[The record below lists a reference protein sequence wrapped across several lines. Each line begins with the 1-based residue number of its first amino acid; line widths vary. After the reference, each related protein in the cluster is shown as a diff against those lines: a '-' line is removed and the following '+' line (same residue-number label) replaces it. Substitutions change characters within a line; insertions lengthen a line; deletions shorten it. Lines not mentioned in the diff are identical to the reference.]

1 MEIKLL
7 RIWEKTGHRT
17 ALPSTIQ
24 VELGSHWQTFGVNLV
39 RMNVV
44 EMLLELQIYICHI
57 NAYYLVYHAT
67 ALLAPAPFGSN

>member
-24 VELGSHWQTFGVNLV
+24 VELGSHWQTFGV

-44 EMLLELQIYICHI
+44 ETLLGLQIYICHI